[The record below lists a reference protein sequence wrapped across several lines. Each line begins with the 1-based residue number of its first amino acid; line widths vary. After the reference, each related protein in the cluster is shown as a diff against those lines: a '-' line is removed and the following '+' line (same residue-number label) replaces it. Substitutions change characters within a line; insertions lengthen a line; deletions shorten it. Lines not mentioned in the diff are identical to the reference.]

1 MQRAKMLLDTRPELS
16 LDEVAELSGFEHY
29 SGFYHAFKK
38 TYGFT
43 PTKYKRKVN
52 DSSAEAC
59 ESDFEEDEDDLQ
71 DDIDTPNER
80 TRPVT

>member
-43 PTKYKRKVN
+43 PTKYKRKGN
-52 DSSAEAC
+52 DSSAEEC
-59 ESDFEEDEDDLQ
+59 EPDFDEDEDDLQ
-71 DDIDTPNER
+71 DNVDTPDEMSSSE
-80 TRPVT
+80 T

>member
-1 MQRAKMLLDTRPELS
+1 MKRAKMLLDTRPDIS

-59 ESDFEEDEDDLQ
+59 KSDFEEDEDDLQ
-71 DDIDTPNER
+71 DNVDTPDEMSPSE
-80 TRPVT
+80 T

>member
-52 DSSAEAC
+52 DSSAEEC
-59 ESDFEEDEDDLQ
+59 EPDFDEDEDDLQ
-71 DDIDTPNER
+71 DNVDTPDEMSSSE
-80 TRPVT
+80 T

>member
-1 MQRAKMLLDTRPELS
+1 MKRAKMLLDTRPDIS

-52 DSSAEAC
+52 DSSAKAC
-59 ESDFEEDEDDLQ
+59 EPDFEEDEDDLQ
-71 DDIDTPNER
+71 DNVDTPDER
-80 TRPVT
+80 TRSVT